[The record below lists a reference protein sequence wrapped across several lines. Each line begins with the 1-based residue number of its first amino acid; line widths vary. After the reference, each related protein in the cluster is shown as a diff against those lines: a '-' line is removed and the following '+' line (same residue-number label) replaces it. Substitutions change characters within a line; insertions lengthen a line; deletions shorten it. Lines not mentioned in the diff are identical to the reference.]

1 MGWGILC
8 TYPKITQSVQ
18 TCLPLTLCQT
28 LLLGWWQKGALK
40 VPRAGPD
47 GQFVWGTCYVLITS
61 RVGSLAHTLLTT
73 SGHKGREGFPFFVLQ
88 TETGKQMPFLLPQ
101 HPYQGPLQSR
111 LCYRWLQES
120 LVLLLMATIP
130 HLPST
135 RHGCLHTNPWKQKP
149 QTNYSAARAG
159 TMHKPLQVL
168 ESSDEIKNSSPFPQV
183 VKEFWAG
190 AQNTRLLLYSSLKW
204 HFLFPYSSPA
214 AFMGRSSSTFPL

>member
-1 MGWGILC
+1 MRWSEEFLC

-28 LLLGWWQKGALK
+28 LFLGWWQKGALK
-40 VPRAGPD
+40 GAQSWIWWTVCTRNKCPSS
-47 GQFVWGTCYVLITS
+47 VH
-61 RVGSLAHTLLTT
+61 SLAHTVLTT

-88 TETGKQMPFLLPQ
+88 TQKGKQMPFLLPQ
-101 HPYQGPLQSR
+101 HPYQGPVQISHW
-111 LCYRWLQES
+111 YWWLQES
-120 LVLLLMATIP
+120 LVLLFMATITDP
-130 HLPST
+130 PST
-135 RHGCLHTNPWKQKP
+135 RHGWLYTNPRKQKP
-149 QTNYSAARAG
+149 QTNYTAARAG

-168 ESSDEIKNSSPFPQV
+168 ESSDEIENLSPFSQV

-214 AFMGRSSSTFPL
+214 AFMRRSSSTFPL